1 MVLNF
6 CTIKSAHEKSENEK
20 EDAAS
25 REQDV
30 DEDVTQAPELVS
42 LYCSGLLWPLVV
54 TVACES
60 MLQRRLLIQLSAC
73 EKRYFL
79 DESLRGGHLCEFGLF
94 ER

>member
-1 MVLNF
+1 MHHQ
-6 CTIKSAHEKSENEK
+6 SAHEKSENEK

-25 REQDV
+25 CEQDV